1 MPMKQP
7 SRTHMT
13 GAGGAMTD
21 IAARKIARFAKGFI
35 DMSENNFC
43 PSCGVY
49 YVHHHGLIRTCEELQ
64 KAKLKIERLEGVLAD
79 YRNEQLKFNQ
89 REVEK
94 IGKL

>member
-7 SRTHMT
+7 SRTLTT

-21 IAARKIARFAKGFI
+21 GAGPRTATTAKGFI
-35 DMSENNFC
+35 DMSEIDFC
-43 PSCGVY
+43 PSCGIY

-64 KAKLKIERLEGVLAD
+64 KAKLEIVELKGKLAELRD
-79 YRNEQLKFNQ
+79 EQLKFNQ

-94 IGKL
+94 MRKL